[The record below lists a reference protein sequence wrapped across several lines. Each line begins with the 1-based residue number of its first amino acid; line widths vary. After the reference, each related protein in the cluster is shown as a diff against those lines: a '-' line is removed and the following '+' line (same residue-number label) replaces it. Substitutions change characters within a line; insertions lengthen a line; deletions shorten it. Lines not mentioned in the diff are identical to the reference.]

1 MLTRTRVREGNFWA
15 SPLLAQRKEKEKKL
29 REKKERAAPL
39 RRDPKDKARQKRERI
54 TFARENKTQTVMD
67 KNTVTSL
74 ADSGCSLIVRS
85 TPFCINELRNMAKA
99 ALQTSATLTIVV
111 EDNLTPKDIQL
122 ITAEAPHNIQ
132 FDFTRC
138 NL

>member
-1 MLTRTRVREGNFWA
+1 MLKKFRDRE
-15 SPLLAQRKEKEKKL
+15 RKKVA
-29 REKKERAAPL
+29 RKKERAAPP
-39 RRDPKDKARQKRERI
+39 RRDSKDKVRQKKERI

-67 KNTVTSL
+67 KNIVTSM

-85 TPFCINELRNMAKA
+85 TPFSINELRNMAKA

-111 EDNLTPKDIQL
+111 EENLTPKDIQL
-122 ITAEAPHNIQ
+122 ITAEAPRNIRL
-132 FDFTRC
+132 DFTRC